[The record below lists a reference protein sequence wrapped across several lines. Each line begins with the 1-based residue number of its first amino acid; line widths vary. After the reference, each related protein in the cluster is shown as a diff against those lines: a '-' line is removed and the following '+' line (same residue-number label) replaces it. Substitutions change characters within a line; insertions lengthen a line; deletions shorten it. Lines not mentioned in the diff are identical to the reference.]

1 MNGCMKY
8 QFYEKITKVIS
19 LSCIFISLFTK
30 KYQVAASRNRK
41 FNSNFVCGQ
50 TWIIVKV
57 CVSRNL
63 DFVARRTIDCSNSL
77 FVSFFPPFSPKWGKA
92 WGGQC
97 AHILEMEQNEQVE
110 PVGSKKRQIKS
121 QQGTSLRNRGPLKV
135 S

>member
-1 MNGCMKY
+1 MNGCNAQEGQF
-8 QFYEKITKVIS
+8 QFYEKITKVTI

-41 FNSNFVCGQ
+41 FNSNFVSGQ

-63 DFVARRTIDCSNSL
+63 DFVARRTQRMTKAAIFGRSRIIGY
-77 FVSFFPPFSPKWGKA
+77 GK
-92 WGGQC
+92 
-97 AHILEMEQNEQVE
+97 I
-110 PVGSKKRQIKS
+110 R
-121 QQGTSLRNRGPLKV
+121 PLADYR